1 MEVIEV
7 SGYTEEDKLQIAE
20 KYLVPKQVKENGLT
34 RSNISFT
41 ETGTED
47 TDQLLYAGIRSE
59 KSGDERSAIFA
70 GK

>member
-7 SGYTEEDKLQIAE
+7 SGYTEEDKLNIAE

-41 ETGTED
+41 ETGTQD
-47 TDQLLYAGIRSE
+47 DHQLLYERIRRE
-59 KSGDERSAIFA
+59 KPGT
-70 GK
+70 